1 MGCTVTLYHGF
12 VTADFGVLFFL
23 FMFLF
28 FSVTLSSILVVSELW
43 AFYLFQ
49 AVINSHAA
57 VISVPGKEALPDLI
71 EVYCRTE
78 RV

>member
-1 MGCTVTLYHGF
+1 
-12 VTADFGVLFFL
+12 
-23 FMFLF
+23 MFLF

-57 VISVPGKEALPDLI
+57 VISVQVKEALPDLI